1 MLQGPSVNGGWLER
15 RFLVHSATSGYSE
28 NESPLS
34 LLAFPVRREQNS
46 ANETTLHQPD
56 WIPKMKEMTSVNLI
70 PAILASRPA
79 PIKLMVAAVGT
90 IFGMILLTAILSQM
104 SR

>member
-1 MLQGPSVNGGWLER
+1 
-15 RFLVHSATSGYSE
+15 
-28 NESPLS
+28 
-34 LLAFPVRREQNS
+34 
-46 ANETTLHQPD
+46 
-56 WIPKMKEMTSVNLI
+56 MKEMTSVNLI